1 MAMPVRRKVFRIEE
15 MQSAASR
22 APATEPAS
30 ATPDQ
35 LIAELAALRG
45 LMERRS
51 EAAPASEASDR
62 RGNSNMSAPDT
73 RPEPGSSARAASEAS
88 DGRGNSKVRA
98 SNGAHPGDAY
108 GLRQLKDET
117 DSIHRAIARTK
128 EEIAALHIG
137 ALDHPPGGRASRE
150 LDAVAGG
157 AEHAIQQILAAVE
170 DIDETANTLSATL
183 KNEQER
189 ALAHEIRDQVIRIFE
204 ACNFQDLAGQ
214 RITKVL
220 ATLKFIE
227 DRVARMM
234 DIWGGIDAFKDLTE
248 AAIAARNAGP
258 VLLNGP
264 KLEGDVG
271 HASQDE
277 IDRLFGA
284 SE

>member
-15 MQSAASR
+15 MQLAASR
-22 APATEPAS
+22 APAAEPAS

-35 LIAELAALRG
+35 LIAELAALRS
-45 LMERRS
+45 LMERRN
-51 EAAPASEASDR
+51 EVTPAN
-62 RGNSNMSAPDT
+62 GT
-73 RPEPGSSARAASEAS
+73 H
-88 DGRGNSKVRA
+88 
-98 SNGAHPGDAY
+98 SNGAHTNDKT

-128 EEIAALHIG
+128 EEIAALHTG

-157 AEHAIQQILAAVE
+157 AEHAIQQILAAAE
-170 DIDETANTLSATL
+170 DIDEAANTLSATL

-189 ALAHEIRDQVIRIFE
+189 ALAHDIRDQVIRVFE

-248 AAIAARNAGP
+248 AAIAARSAGP